1 MHTLTLSKFL
11 TFKLYVR
18 CMSKAKVM
26 HLKFQCALRPDDD
39 ILVEALFGIVRQL
52 ES

>member
-1 MHTLTLSKFL
+1 
-11 TFKLYVR
+11 
-18 CMSKAKVM
+18 M
-26 HLKFQCALRPDDD
+26 HLKFQCALSSDDY